1 MEASNR
7 AAPNVETPSNNVD
20 LINILLVEDNPADIC
35 LTREVFADCRLA
47 NNLEVARN
55 GLEAMELLRGTTEQ
69 EKMPDIILL
78 DLNMPKMDG
87 REVLQELKKDSRL
100 CTIPVIILTT
110 SDAEQ
115 DVLRSYQLGVNC
127 YITKPVDLN
136 QFIKV
141 VQTIEDFWLAVVKLP
156 PRPPLSC

>member
-1 MEASNR
+1 ME
-7 AAPNVETPSNNVD
+7 
-20 LINILLVEDNPADIC
+20 LINILLVEDNPADVY
-35 LTREVFADCRLA
+35 LTREVFQGCRIA
-47 NNLEVARN
+47 NRLEVARD
-55 GLEAMELLRGTTEQ
+55 GLEALEFLQTAKDREQ
-69 EKMPDIILL
+69 LPDFILL
-78 DLNMPKMDG
+78 DLNMPRMDG
-87 REVLQELKKDSRL
+87 REMLAELKKDPRL

-156 PRPPLSC
+156 PRPPVIS